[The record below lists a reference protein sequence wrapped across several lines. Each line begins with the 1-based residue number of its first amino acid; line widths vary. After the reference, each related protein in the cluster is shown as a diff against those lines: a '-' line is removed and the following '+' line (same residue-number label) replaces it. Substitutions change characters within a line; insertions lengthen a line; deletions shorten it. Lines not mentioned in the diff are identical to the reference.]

1 MIKILSIYDIQ
12 DRLAERR
19 QISLC
24 YDPAPTGIYPKSAKS
39 DHGKILSV
47 GFCTLRHQT
56 PKRVLAGCL
65 GFEMCS
71 NVSCAPR

>member
-39 DHGKILSV
+39 DHGKILSA
-47 GFCTLRHQT
+47 GFRPYPQLT

-71 NVSCAPR
+71 YVSCTPR